1 MWNHFGWWW
10 PIEIVPDWLK
20 IVAHT
25 QPTAWA
31 MDGFHALISFG
42 QGVEGVAVPSLVL
55 LGFGALFGF
64 LGARFL
70 RVT

>member
-1 MWNHFGWWW
+1 
-10 PIEIVPDWLK
+10 
-20 IVAHT
+20 
-25 QPTAWA
+25 

-42 QGVEGVAVPSLVL
+42 SGVEGVMVPSLAL
-55 LGFGALFGF
+55 MGFAVVFTG